1 MFRRKLASSCLS
13 LAISAL
19 LTANAFAQE
28 QEQPSDTL
36 EEIIITAT
44 KRAQTLQEVPIA
56 VSAYSAELLQNA
68 GVSDLR
74 ELTQLSPS
82 LFLSS
87 SASEAAG
94 AVARIRGVG
103 TTGDNPGLES
113 SVAVFVDGVYR
124 NRTNVGLTE
133 LGELERVEVLR
144 GPQGTLFGRNASAGL
159 ISVTT
164 KKPTYEAEGYG
175 EFSYGNHEQFRA
187 AAGLSGALVE
197 DKVAARIDG
206 VFLKRDGFLEDK
218 VIDVDFNDRDR
229 YLIRG
234 QLMFDPTEELN
245 IRLIADYSD
254 RDESCCAAVTL
265 IRGST
270 AGFIELLG
278 GELGSGGSDS
288 DPDPYSRHSATTP
301 GRGFQQDVEEYGF
314 SGEVNWQIGEV
325 QLTSITAWRNWEN
338 FRSQDIDFS
347 SADILYRDED
357 AFRQEFETLSQELR
371 LNGQAGF
378 LDWLVGFYYADED
391 LALDDTILLG
401 DDYEGY
407 ANLLV
412 CAGLG
417 VLPPA
422 CPSALTFPGYDAV
435 LSSVVGMPVEALAAG
450 TGVDR
455 DSFRQNSRNFAFFT
469 HNIIELSDQID
480 LTLGARYTDERKR
493 LDASIAT
500 NNTTCSTLV
509 AAAQLGAIPASLLTL
524 PCLPFFNPLVDG
536 VYDSVRKEDEFT
548 GTVALNV
555 RWNDDLSTYAS
566 FSRGYK
572 AGGFNLDRA
581 ALTVG
586 APDAD
591 ADLQFREETVNS
603 YELGAKFRS
612 PDRTVNINA
621 AAFYSKFDD
630 FQLNTFNGIS
640 FVVENLP
647 KVESYG
653 FELEGAWQAAENL
666 SFNGGVTYAN
676 TQYGNDL
683 GDDPIFQQ
691 PDDMTSAGALF
702 QLAGQQI
709 TNAPKWSIVGSSTYE
724 HPVGDKL
731 KGLLHLNFRY
741 TSKINTGSDLDLEKV
756 QDGVFVMNGRL
767 GLGHIDDNWQIEVWS
782 RNIFDKDYVQ
792 IAFDAPLQGSGTAR
806 NTFVSNTQ
814 TFNAFLAEPRTFG
827 VTLRGR
833 F

>member
-1 MFRRKLASSCLS
+1 MFRRSLVSSCSVIGLS
-13 LAISAL
+13 VL
-19 LTANAFAQE
+19 LNANAFAQE
-28 QEQPSDTL
+28 QDQSSESL

-56 VSAYSAELLQNA
+56 VSAYNAELLKNA
-68 GVSDLR
+68 GVADLR

-113 SVAVFVDGVYR
+113 SVAVFIDGVYR

-164 KKPTYEAEGYG
+164 KSPTYEFSGYG
-175 EFSYGNHEQFRA
+175 EVGYGNHDQFRV
-187 AAGLSGALVE
+187 AAGLSGPLVA

-206 VFLKRDGFLEDK
+206 VFHKRDGFIDDK
-218 VIDVDFNDRDR
+218 VTGIDYNDRDR
-229 YLIRG
+229 YLLRG
-234 QLMFDPTEELN
+234 QLLIDPNEDIS

-254 RDESCCAAVTL
+254 RDENCCAAVTL
-265 IRGST
+265 IRGAT
-270 AGFIELLG
+270 AGFIEALG
-278 GELGSGGSDS
+278 GQLGSGGSDS
-288 DPDPYSRHSATTP
+288 DPDPFSRRSATSP
-301 GRGFQQDVEEYGF
+301 NRGFQQDVEEYGF
-314 SGEVNWQIGEV
+314 SGEVNWDIGDV

-338 FRSQDIDFS
+338 FRSQDIDFT
-347 SADILYRDED
+347 SADILYREENG
-357 AFRQEFETLSQELR
+357 FRQEFETLSQEIR
-371 LNGQAGF
+371 LNGQVGIV
-378 LDWLVGFYYADED
+378 DWLFGFYYADED
-391 LALDDTILLG
+391 LALDDRILLG

-407 ANLLV
+407 ANFLV

-422 CPSALTFPGYDAV
+422 CPSLTTFPGYDAV
-435 LSSVVGMPVEALAAG
+435 LSSVVGAPVEALAGG
-450 TGVDR
+450 TGVAQDR
-455 DSFRQNSRNFAFFT
+455 FRQNSRNFAIFT
-469 HNIIELSDQID
+469 HNIISITDLVD

-493 LDASIAT
+493 LDALVST
-500 NNTTCSTLV
+500 NNSTCSTL
-509 AAAQLGAIPASLLTL
+509 AAAAGVGAIPASLLTL
-524 PCLPFFNPLVDG
+524 PCLPFFNPFVDG
-536 VYDSVRKEDEFT
+536 TFDSVRKEDEFT

-555 RWNDDLSTYAS
+555 RWNEDISTYAS
-566 FSRGYK
+566 YSRGYK

-586 APDAD
+586 APNAD

-603 YELGAKFRS
+603 YELGAKYRS
-612 PDRTVNINA
+612 PNRTVNINA
-621 AAFYSKFDD
+621 AAFFSKFDD

-653 FELEGAWQAAENL
+653 FELEGAWQATENL
-666 SFNGGVTYAN
+666 TFNGGVTYAN
-676 TQYGNDL
+676 TQYGNNL
-683 GDDPIFQQ
+683 GSDPIFTQ
-691 PDDMTSAGALF
+691 PDATTPAGALF

-709 TNAPKWSIVGSSTYE
+709 TNAPKWSLVGSSTYN
-724 HPVGDKL
+724 HPLGDSL
-731 KGLLHLNFRY
+731 KALLHLDFRY
-741 TSKINTGSDLDLEKV
+741 TSSINTGSDLDLEKV

-767 GLGHIDDNWQIEVWS
+767 GLGHIDDNWQIEVWT
-782 RNIFDKDYVQ
+782 RNMFDKDYVQ

-806 NTFVSNTQ
+806 NTFVANTQ

-827 VTLRGR
+827 FTLRGR